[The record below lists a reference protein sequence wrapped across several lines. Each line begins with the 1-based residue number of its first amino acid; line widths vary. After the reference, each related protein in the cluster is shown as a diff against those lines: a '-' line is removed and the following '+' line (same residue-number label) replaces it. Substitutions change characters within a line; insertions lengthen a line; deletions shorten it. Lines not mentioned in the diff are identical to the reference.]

1 MLEGYLAYVDGKSLL
16 QFLDT
21 GEKFSQ
27 LNTVEDKID
36 ESEELISSEDIQM
49 EAEENVFQE
58 EQIKSI
64 YVSLTS

>member
-1 MLEGYLAYVDGKSLL
+1 MLEGYLAYVDGKCLL

-21 GEKFSQ
+21 AEKYSQ
-27 LNTVEDKID
+27 LNSIVDKID

-49 EAEENVFQE
+49 EAEENAFQE